1 MIPHQYPWRL
11 IATATASCLILA
23 CASQP
28 PIDPLRLDGSR
39 LIVNNRTPDSWN
51 DVEIKI
57 NRQYRVVVPQILAG
71 QRFDAPLEA
80 FLDVYGNHFRY
91 AHQQVKDVRLTAK
104 LPSGQPVD
112 LTMDPIRSG
121 LDGLADVG
129 VFKGKRKS

>member
-1 MIPHQYPWRL
+1 MIPHRYPWRL
-11 IATATASCLILA
+11 ITTAILSCLILA
-23 CASQP
+23 CASKP

-39 LIVNNRTPDSWN
+39 LVVNNRTPDSWN

-80 FLDVYGNHFRY
+80 FLDFYGNHFRY
-91 AHQQVKDVRLTAK
+91 AHQQVKDVRLTGK
-104 LPSGQPVD
+104 LPNGQPVD